1 MMGARNSARMSRQQI
16 ERMLESALTPVE
28 PDRQFIHRLRA
39 RLVHYRGQGMS
50 PIWAMVTGLAVATLL
65 VVTSLAVALRL
76 LLSLLSLISGD
87 RGERSAAVEGTSSA
101 S

>member
-1 MMGARNSARMSRQQI
+1 
-16 ERMLESALTPVE
+16 MLERALTPVE

-39 RLVHYRGQGMS
+39 RLVHYQGQGMS

-76 LLSLLSLISGD
+76 LLSLLSLIGED
-87 RGERSAAVEGTSSA
+87 RRERSAAVEGTSSTG
-101 S
+101 